1 MDIMS
6 VKTVDREASRFFL
19 LIFSFSSTVLKQ

>member
-6 VKTVDREASRFFL
+6 VKTVDREASRFFAHL
-19 LIFSFSSTVLKQ
+19 SFSSTVLKQ

>member
-6 VKTVDREASRFFL
+6 VKTVDREASRFL